1 MSEAIVQSV
10 SSGGCNVLDTSVNYR
25 EQRAERAV
33 RDALQR
39 LCVQGIL
46 PPEEEGGEL
55 IKYDREELVVCS
67 KVGYIPF
74 TDLESDASG
83 SSSGLIGLDTPST
96 DRQTGDKGK
105 KKPPPGWKPGMSDQE
120 TQALKTV
127 ASKGIDSFV
136 SLLDSGLINEVR
148 DIVGG
153 IHCMAPHFIRQQLE
167 MSLDNL
173 GLEALDVY
181 YLHNPVESQLPSQGK
196 DELCSR
202 LRSAF
207 EAMEGAR
214 QDGNIGAYGMA
225 TWSCFR
231 VPTTARQEYFN
242 LEDAVHIARDVGGIN
257 HGLRYVQVPINM
269 AMTEVFMDNTQT
281 VQGMECTLLEAAEK
295 LDVNVVSSVP
305 LFQGQ
310 LVQDAGFPAS
320 VSTCTVACH
329 VICTHLVSYPIP
341 STFLC

>member
-1 MSEAIVQSV
+1 
-10 SSGGCNVLDTSVNYR
+10 
-25 EQRAERAV
+25 
-33 RDALQR
+33 
-39 LCVQGIL
+39 
-46 PPEEEGGEL
+46 
-55 IKYDREELVVCS
+55 
-67 KVGYIPF
+67 
-74 TDLESDASG
+74 
-83 SSSGLIGLDTPST
+83 
-96 DRQTGDKGK
+96 
-105 KKPPPGWKPGMSDQE
+105 MSDQE
-120 TQALKTV
+120 TQALRLV

-136 SLLDSGLINEVR
+136 SLLESGLIDESK

-181 YLHNPVESQLPSQGK
+181 YLHNPIESQLPSQGK

-207 EAMEGAR
+207 EALEGLR
-214 QDGNIGAYGMA
+214 QDGSIGCYGMA

-231 VPTTARQEYFN
+231 VPNTARQEHFN
-242 LEDAVHIARDVGGIN
+242 LEDAVSIARDIGGVN
-257 HGLRYVQVPINM
+257 HGLRYIQVPVNM

-281 VQGMECTLLEAAEK
+281 VEGTECTLLEAAEK

-310 LVQDAGFPAS
+310 LVQDAGFPPS
-320 VSTCTVACH
+320 VSIRVT
-329 VICTHLVSYPIP
+329 
-341 STFLC
+341 